1 MIRQRHWKKRLTAAI
16 AGGVFILSTAAAWA
30 APVELTLDE
39 AVALA
44 LQNNSDI
51 KISESERERA
61 DWAVSEAKAGKRPS
75 VNYNFTGTYTD
86 SGIIETGGS
95 KEKYDNKIALTLPLY
110 TGGKIEGSIEAA
122 KLGLQSADLGIEK
135 AKQQIKLDA
144 TTGYFNILQTAN
156 LVKVAQESVDGLTAH
171 LKNVQAQYDV
181 GTVAKSD
188 MLRSEVELADA
199 DQKLII
205 AKNNL
210 ELAIASF
217 NNVTGLPLDTQ
228 VTPKQSALAYVAN
241 NQTLNDSITYSL
253 TNRPEVAQADANVAV
268 ARQQIKIADADKK
281 PTVSLTGY
289 TDWNDTELPGTDNNN
304 WGASVTASY
313 KLFDSGLTKSK
324 VKQADA
330 GLNKATEQARQSRDS
345 VQLEVRQAYLNMKE
359 AEKRIETSKVAV
371 DKAEEDFKIAQVRYS
386 AGVGTNLDVIDAQ
399 LALTQAKTN
408 NIQALYDYNTSK
420 AKLDK
425 AMGIPVK

>member
-1 MIRQRHWKKRLTAAI
+1 MIRQKHWKKRLTAAL
-16 AGGVFILSTAAAWA
+16 AGGVFLLSTAAVWA

-44 LQNNSDI
+44 LQNNSAI
-51 KISESERERA
+51 KISESEREKA
-61 DWAVSEAKAGKRPS
+61 DWAVSEAKTGKQPS
-75 VNYNFTGTYTD
+75 VNYSFTGTYSDPT
-86 SGIIETGGS
+86 SKVTGS
-95 KEKYDNKIALTLPLY
+95 NENYDNRIALTLPLY
-110 TGGKIEGSIEAA
+110 TGGKAEGTIESA
-122 KLGLQSADLGIEK
+122 KLGLTVADLAIEK
-135 AKQQIKLDA
+135 SKQQVKLDA

-188 MLRSEVELADA
+188 VLRSEVELADA

-210 ELAIASF
+210 ELAVASL
-217 NNVTGLPLDTQ
+217 NNVTGLSLDTQ
-228 VTPKQSALAYVAN
+228 ITPKQATLTYVAN
-241 NQTLNDSITYSL
+241 NQTLDNSITYAL
-253 TNRPEVAQADANVAV
+253 ANRPEVAQADANVAV
-268 ARQQIKIADADKK
+268 AKQQIKIAGADKK
-281 PTVSLTGY
+281 PTVALTGY
-289 TDWNDTELPGTDNNN
+289 TDWYDKDLPGGDNDN
-304 WGASVTASY
+304 WGASITASY
-313 KLFDSGLTKSK
+313 KLFDSGLAKSK

-330 GLNKATEQARQSRDS
+330 GVSAATEQARQSRDS

-408 NIQALYDYNTSK
+408 NIQALFDYNTSK

>member
-1 MIRQRHWKKRLTAAI
+1 MIRQKNWKKRLTAAL

-51 KISESERERA
+51 KISESEREKA
-61 DWAVSEAKAGKRPS
+61 DWAVSEAKAGKKPS
-75 VNYNFTGTYTD
+75 VNYNFTGTYSD
-86 SGIIETGGS
+86 PASKSTGS
-95 KEKYDNKIALTLPLY
+95 NESYDNRIALTLPLY
-110 TGGKIEGSIEAA
+110 TGGKAEGSIEAA
-122 KLGLQSADLGIEK
+122 KLGLKSADLGIEK

-210 ELAIASF
+210 ELAVASF

-228 VTPKQSALAYVAN
+228 INPKQSALAYMAN
-241 NQTLNDSITYSL
+241 NQTLSDSITYSL
-253 TNRPEVAQADANVAV
+253 ANRPEVAQADANVAV
-268 ARQQIKIADADKK
+268 AKQQIKIAGADKK

-289 TDWNDTELPGTDNNN
+289 TDWNDTDLPGADNDN

-313 KLFDSGLTKSK
+313 KLFDSGLAKSK
-324 VKQADA
+324 VRQADA

-345 VQLEVRQAYLNMKE
+345 VQLEVRQAFLNMKE

>member
-51 KISESERERA
+51 KISESEREKA

-86 SGIIETGGS
+86 SDATELSGS

-253 TNRPEVAQADANVAV
+253 ANRPEVAQADANVAV
-268 ARQQIKIADADKK
+268 AKQQIKIADADKK

-289 TDWNDTELPGTDNNN
+289 TDWYDKDLPGSDNNN

-330 GLNKATEQARQSRDS
+330 ELNKATEQARQSRDS

>member
-1 MIRQRHWKKRLTAAI
+1 MIRQKHWKKRLTAAL

-51 KISESERERA
+51 KISESEREKA
-61 DWAVSEAKAGKRPS
+61 DWAVSEAKAGKKPS
-75 VNYNFTGTYTD
+75 VNYNFTGSYTD
-86 SGIIETGGS
+86 SNATKLTGD
-95 KEKYDNKIALTLPLY
+95 KENYDNKIALTLPLY
-110 TGGKIEGSIEAA
+110 TGGKVEGSIEAA
-122 KLGLQSADLGIEK
+122 KLGLKSADLGIEK

-210 ELAIASF
+210 ELAVASF

-228 VTPKQSALAYVAN
+228 INPKQSALAYVAN

-253 TNRPEVAQADANVAV
+253 ANRPEVAQADANVAV
-268 ARQQIKIADADKK
+268 AKQQIKIAGADKK

-289 TDWNDTELPGTDNNN
+289 TDWYDKDLPGTDNDN
-304 WGASVTASY
+304 WGASITASY
-313 KLFDSGLTKSK
+313 KLFDSGLAKSK
-324 VKQADA
+324 IKQADA
-330 GLNKATEQARQSRDS
+330 DLSKSTEQARQSRDS
-345 VQLEVRQAYLNMKE
+345 VQLEVRQAFLNMKE

>member
-1 MIRQRHWKKRLTAAI
+1 MIRQKNWKRRLTAAL

-51 KISESERERA
+51 KISESEREKA
-61 DWAVSEAKAGKRPS
+61 DWAVSEAKAGKKPS
-75 VNYNFTGTYTD
+75 VNYNFTGSYTD
-86 SGIIETGGS
+86 SNATKLNGN
-95 KEKYDNKIALTLPLY
+95 KENYDNKIALTLPLY
-110 TGGKIEGSIEAA
+110 TGGKAEGSIEAA
-122 KLGLQSADLGIEK
+122 KLGLKSADLGIEK

-171 LKNVQAQYDV
+171 LKNVQAQYEV

-210 ELAIASF
+210 ELAVASF
-217 NNVTGLPLDTQ
+217 NNVTGLPLETQ
-228 VTPKQSALAYVAN
+228 INPKQSALAYVAN

-253 TNRPEVAQADANVAV
+253 ANRPEVAQADANVAV
-268 ARQQIKIADADKK
+268 AKQQIKIAGADKK

-289 TDWNDTELPGTDNNN
+289 TDWNDTDLPGTDNDN

-313 KLFDSGLTKSK
+313 KLFDSGLAKSK
-324 VKQADA
+324 VRQADA

-345 VQLEVRQAYLNMKE
+345 VQLEVRQAFLNMKE